1 MTSGW
6 MRATSPSGS
15 AAYEGEV
22 QWAGELGYGVRA
34 PEGGQSAHRD
44 DEATGTKPLREVLEA
59 HLLDEDIPL
68 AHRGMQGR
76 VWRAKEGAAAN
87 RKKMDAT
94 RARMKELR
102 ASRKA
107 AKAEAKADKAEAKAE
122 QAEAEADRAD
132 EAVTGAVATERHRGE
147 RLTHAPRRALLLAA
161 TRATWPDIL
170 VFAAAAAVI
179 LVGAIG
185 VVTSRNPVHAALS
198 LVMTL
203 FGVAVL
209 FIEQEADFLAAVQII
224 VYAGAI
230 VVLFLF
236 VIMFLGVDRAE
247 DINVEPLVGQRP
259 LAFVFSLI
267 TLARRP
273 GHGGHG
279 ALGHRRQAGGRADP
293 GPRRRPELAGGGA
306 GPAGQAALHHLPVR
320 LRGHGRA
327 ARHRRGRRRRAGPPP
342 ADGPRRA
349 RGQHRERAAGMSL
362 SGAWYLGLA
371 AIVFTIGAIGLLV
384 RRNVLIMFM
393 CIELMLNAANLTFV
407 TFARMLNDIGGQ
419 AIVFFVLVV
428 AAAEVVVGLGIVVTN
443 FRRRETTVADDLDS
457 LKG

>member
-1 MTSGW
+1 M
-6 MRATSPSGS
+6 
-15 AAYEGEV
+15 
-22 QWAGELGYGVRA
+22 L
-34 PEGGQSAHRD
+34 H
-44 DEATGTKPLREVLEA
+44 
-59 HLLDEDIPL
+59 
-68 AHRGMQGR
+68 
-76 VWRAKEGAAAN
+76 
-87 RKKMDAT
+87 
-94 RARMKELR
+94 
-102 ASRKA
+102 
-107 AKAEAKADKAEAKAE
+107 
-122 QAEAEADRAD
+122 
-132 EAVTGAVATERHRGE
+132 AV
-147 RLTHAPRRALLLAA
+147 PLLAA

-179 LVGAIG
+179 LVGAVG

-247 DINVEPLVGQRP
+247 DINVEPLAGQRP
-259 LAFVFSLI
+259 LAVVVSLI
-267 TLARRP
+267 TLAGVLAMAATAHWVTGAKQVVGPIQGHVAGPNSPAGEPAQLGKQLFTTYLFAFEATAALLVIAVVGAVVLARRP
-273 GHGGHG
+273 P
-279 ALGHRRQAGGRADP
+279 HR
-293 GPRRRPELAGGGA
+293 
-306 GPAGQAALHHLPVR
+306 
-320 LRGHGRA
+320 
-327 ARHRRGRRRRAGPPP
+327 
-342 ADGPRRA
+342 PRRA
-349 RGQHRERAAGMSL
+349 NERQHDRERAAGMSL

-443 FRRRETTVADDLDS
+443 FRRRDDHGGGRPGLAEGLTPWSISRTSCCCCPSRASCSCWPSAAASATRWPAWIGTVAVGGAFVVACIVLAGLLGLPDDGRVVVDNYFTWFQVGRPAGPRRHAGRPAVDDDVHVHHRRQRAS
-457 LKG
+457 STCTPSGT